1 MNPLPAMPIAC
12 TQIKL
17 LYAFILSAIL
27 DKSHE
32 KKNVVIT
39 RITFWL
45 GCGSDYGEEGTVMS
59 MVYISLSLF
68 F

>member
-32 KKNVVIT
+32 KKNVAQSHESHFGSVVGVIMGK
-39 RITFWL
+39 RAL
-45 GCGSDYGEEGTVMS
+45 
-59 MVYISLSLF
+59 
-68 F
+68 

>member
-32 KKNVVIT
+32 KKMRNHTNHILA
-39 RITFWL
+39 RLW
-45 GCGSDYGEEGTVMS
+45 E
-59 MVYISLSLF
+59 
-68 F
+68 

>member
-32 KKNVVIT
+32 KKMLWSHESHFGSVVGVIMGK
-39 RITFWL
+39 RAL
-45 GCGSDYGEEGTVMS
+45 
-59 MVYISLSLF
+59 
-68 F
+68 